1 MGVAIVTDSTAYL
14 SPQLLE
20 RAPVPIHVVPLHVVI
35 AGVQRWEGV
44 DVNAEDLAAALR
56 AFRPVSTSMP
66 APAEFLA
73 AYDRAI
79 AEGADEIVSVHLSA
93 EMSGTVTGARLAAQQ
108 ASVPVHV
115 VDSRTLGM
123 AMGYAV
129 LSGAEAAAA
138 GAVGDVVAAVV
149 RSRATQSLLVFCV
162 DTLEYLRRGG
172 RIGVASALLGSALA
186 IKPILALTD
195 GHIEPLEKV
204 RTASRALT
212 RMADLAV
219 AFAAAAPAEVDV
231 AVQHLD
237 SAARAQELLDTL
249 RDRLPAAR
257 DVRLGELGAVIGAHV
272 GPGTLAVVVSPVV
285 PLSGQGLGL
294 GMGSSTSS

>member
-14 SPQLLE
+14 RPE
-20 RAPVPIHVVPLHVVI
+20 RIEAAPVPIHVVPLHVVI
-35 AGVQRWEGV
+35 AGQQYREGV
-44 DVNAEDLAAALR
+44 DVSVEDLAAALR

-66 APAEFLA
+66 APADFLEVYEQA
-73 AYDRAI
+73 V

-129 LSGAEAAAA
+129 LSAAEAAAA
-138 GAVGDVVAAVV
+138 GASGEACAAVA
-149 RSRATQSLLVFCV
+149 RSRATKSFLVFCV

-172 RIGVASALLGSALA
+172 RIGSASALLGSALA
-186 IKPILALTD
+186 IKPILALKE
-195 GHIEPLEKV
+195 GHIEPVEKV
-204 RTASRALT
+204 RTASRALV
-212 RMADLAV
+212 RMVDLAV
-219 AFAAAAPAEVDV
+219 AFAEGAHAEVDV
-231 AVQHLD
+231 TVQHLD
-237 SAARAQELLDTL
+237 SAVRAQSTVDAL
-249 RDRLPAAR
+249 RARLPAAR
-257 DVRLGELGAVIGAHV
+257 EIGVAELGAVIGAHV

-285 PLSGQGLGL
+285 PV
-294 GMGSSTSS
+294 